1 MLLSFKSID
10 NHIQRQLLKLMKYA
24 IDERESKR
32 AIYLGYGV
40 IRNHLMDII
49 EKIRDYYRYHD
60 KIDKIYSIN
69 DMFIP
74 GIKPKFIIPSLSDD
88 VYYGLGNEIRSYLNG
103 FDTLLSIDTS
113 NYQVLNDIYYF
124 KRYFSKMCY
133 NSIYYAL
140 KELGTSNFTGL
151 NLLIDTLKNK
161 SFFDNEIV
169 NTYEIPTIFDFDR
182 KCKYKFGWDD
192 YVNRYSIA
200 HKEYKKL
207 KRLNKWTKLAKLN
220 SEFYDTEEALN
231 DTSYD
236 DIHNGDQMFNKYVKD
251 MLIEDINDRKKFKE
265 NIRDLIQNI
274 DDVEEDIETD
284 NESVKSDDEN
294 IKSDDENIKSDDE
307 NIKSDDENI
316 KSDDENIK
324 SDDESDNEDDNEDDN
339 ESDNESDNEDV
350 KSNDENIKKKSL
362 KTNSSNKSKTES
374 SKPKKTMKK
383 K

>member
-24 IDERESKR
+24 IDEKETKR

-40 IRNHLMDII
+40 IRNHLIDII
-49 EKIRDYYRYHD
+49 EKIKDYYRYHD

-88 VYYGLGNEIRSYLNG
+88 IYYGLGNEIRSYLNG

-124 KRYFSKMCY
+124 KEYFSKMCY

-169 NTYEIPTIFDFDR
+169 NTYEIPTIFDFNR
-182 KCKYKFGWDD
+182 KCKYMFGWDD
-192 YVNRYSIA
+192 YINRYSIA
-200 HKEYKKL
+200 HQEYKKL
-207 KRLNKWTKLAKLN
+207 KKLN
-220 SEFYDTEEALN
+220 SEFYDTEEAIRDN
-231 DTSYD
+231 SYD
-236 DIHNGDQMFNKYVKD
+236 DIHNGNQMFNKYVKD
-251 MLIEDINDRKKFKE
+251 MLIEDINDRKKFKD
-265 NIRDLIQNI
+265 NIKDLIQNI
-274 DDVEEDIETD
+274 DSIEEDIE
-284 NESVKSDDEN
+284 SDDE
-294 IKSDDENIKSDDE
+294 D
-307 NIKSDDENI
+307 
-316 KSDDENIK
+316 
-324 SDDESDNEDDNEDDN
+324 
-339 ESDNESDNEDV
+339 
-350 KSNDENIKKKSL
+350 IKKKSSNTKSS
-362 KTNSSNKSKTES
+362 KTKSKS
-374 SKPKKTMKK
+374 SKPEKSMKK

>member
-24 IDERESKR
+24 IDEKETKR

-40 IRNHLMDII
+40 IRNHLIDII
-49 EKIRDYYRYHD
+49 EKIKDYYRYHD

-88 VYYGLGNEIRSYLNG
+88 IYYGLGNEIRSYLNG

-124 KRYFSKMCY
+124 KEYFSKMCY

-169 NTYEIPTIFDFDR
+169 NTYEIPTIFDFNR
-182 KCKYKFGWDD
+182 KCKYMFGWDD
-192 YVNRYSIA
+192 YINRYSIA
-200 HKEYKKL
+200 HQEYKKL
-207 KRLNKWTKLAKLN
+207 KKLN
-220 SEFYDTEEALN
+220 SGIYDPEEAIRDN
-231 DTSYD
+231 SYD
-236 DIHNGDQMFNKYVKD
+236 DIHNGNQMFNKYVKD
-251 MLIEDINDRKKFKE
+251 MLIEDINDRKKFKD
-265 NIRDLIQNI
+265 NIKDLIQNI
-274 DDVEEDIETD
+274 DSIEEDIE
-284 NESVKSDDEN
+284 SDDE
-294 IKSDDENIKSDDE
+294 D
-307 NIKSDDENI
+307 
-316 KSDDENIK
+316 
-324 SDDESDNEDDNEDDN
+324 
-339 ESDNESDNEDV
+339 
-350 KSNDENIKKKSL
+350 IKKKSS
-362 KTNSSNKSKTES
+362 KTKSKTKSSDTKSSNTKSSKTKSKS
-374 SKPKKTMKK
+374 SKPEKSMKK

>member
-10 NHIQRQLLKLMKYA
+10 NHLQRQLLKLMKYA
-24 IDERESKR
+24 IDEKETKR

-49 EKIRDYYRYHD
+49 EKIKDYYRYHD

-88 VYYGLGNEIRSYLNG
+88 VYYQLGNEIRSYLNG

-124 KRYFSKMCY
+124 KEYFSKMCY

-169 NTYEIPTIFDFDR
+169 NTYEIPNIFDFNR
-182 KCKYKFGWDD
+182 KCKFMFGWDN
-192 YVNRYSIA
+192 YINRYSIA
-200 HKEYKKL
+200 HQEYKKL
-207 KRLNKWTKLAKLN
+207 KKLN
-220 SEFYDTEEALN
+220 SEFYDPEDAIRDN
-231 DTSYD
+231 SYD
-236 DIHNGDQMFNKYVKD
+236 QIDNGNQIFNKYVKD
-251 MLIEDINDRKKFKE
+251 MLIEDINDRKKFKD
-265 NIRDLIQNI
+265 NINDLIQNI
-274 DDVEEDIETD
+274 DNIEEDIE
-284 NESVKSDDEN
+284 SDDED
-294 IKSDDENIKSDDE
+294 IKNKT
-307 NIKSDDENI
+307 
-316 KSDDENIK
+316 
-324 SDDESDNEDDNEDDN
+324 
-339 ESDNESDNEDV
+339 
-350 KSNDENIKKKSL
+350 L
-362 KTNSSNKSKTES
+362 KTKSRNKQSNKSKTKSSKTKSKS
-374 SKPKKTMKK
+374 SKPKKSMKK

>member
-24 IDERESKR
+24 IDEKETKR

-40 IRNHLMDII
+40 IRNHLIDII
-49 EKIRDYYRYHD
+49 EKIKDYYRYHD

-88 VYYGLGNEIRSYLNG
+88 IYYGLGNEIRSYLNG
-103 FDTLLSIDTS
+103 FDTLLGIDTS

-124 KRYFSKMCY
+124 KEYFSKMCY

-169 NTYEIPTIFDFDR
+169 NTYEIPTIFDFNR
-182 KCKYKFGWDD
+182 KCKYMFGWDD
-192 YVNRYSIA
+192 YINRYSIA
-200 HKEYKKL
+200 HQEYKKL
-207 KRLNKWTKLAKLN
+207 KKLN
-220 SEFYDTEEALN
+220 SEFYDTEEAIRDN
-231 DTSYD
+231 SYD
-236 DIHNGDQMFNKYVKD
+236 DIHNGNQMFNKYVKD
-251 MLIEDINDRKKFKE
+251 MLIEDINDRKKFKD
-265 NIRDLIQNI
+265 NIKDLIQNI
-274 DDVEEDIETD
+274 DSIEEDIE
-284 NESVKSDDEN
+284 SDDE
-294 IKSDDENIKSDDE
+294 D
-307 NIKSDDENI
+307 
-316 KSDDENIK
+316 
-324 SDDESDNEDDNEDDN
+324 
-339 ESDNESDNEDV
+339 
-350 KSNDENIKKKSL
+350 IKKKSL
-362 KTNSSNKSKTES
+362 KTKPRNKQSNKSKTKS
-374 SKPKKTMKK
+374 SKTKSKLSKPEKSTKK

>member
-24 IDERESKR
+24 IDEKETKR

-49 EKIRDYYRYHD
+49 EKIKDYYRYHD

-88 VYYGLGNEIRSYLNG
+88 IYYGLGNEIRSYLNG

-124 KRYFSKMCY
+124 KEYFSKMCY

-169 NTYEIPTIFDFDR
+169 NTYEIPTIFDFNR
-182 KCKYKFGWDD
+182 KCKYMFGWDD
-192 YVNRYSIA
+192 YINRYSIA
-200 HKEYKKL
+200 HQEYKKL
-207 KRLNKWTKLAKLN
+207 KKLN
-220 SEFYDTEEALN
+220 SEFYDTEEAIRDN
-231 DTSYD
+231 SYD
-236 DIHNGDQMFNKYVKD
+236 DIHNGNQMFNKYIKD
-251 MLIEDINDRKKFKE
+251 MLIEDINDRKKFKD
-265 NIRDLIQNI
+265 NIKDLIQNI
-274 DDVEEDIETD
+274 DSIEEDIE
-284 NESVKSDDEN
+284 SDDEEIN
-294 IKSDDENIKSDDE
+294 K
-307 NIKSDDENI
+307 
-316 KSDDENIK
+316 
-324 SDDESDNEDDNEDDN
+324 
-339 ESDNESDNEDV
+339 
-350 KSNDENIKKKSL
+350 KKKSL
-362 KTNSSNKSKTES
+362 KTKSKTKSSNTKSSKTKSKS
-374 SKPKKTMKK
+374 SKPEKSTKK

>member
-10 NHIQRQLLKLMKYA
+10 NHLQRQLLKLMKYA
-24 IDERESKR
+24 IDEKETKR

-49 EKIRDYYRYHD
+49 EKIKDYYRYHD

-88 VYYGLGNEIRSYLNG
+88 VYYQLGNEIKSYLNG

-124 KRYFSKMCY
+124 KEYFSKMCY

-169 NTYEIPTIFDFDR
+169 NTYEIPNIFDFNR
-182 KCKYKFGWDD
+182 KCKFMFGWDN
-192 YVNRYSIA
+192 YINRYSLA
-200 HKEYKKL
+200 HQEYKKL
-207 KRLNKWTKLAKLN
+207 KKLN
-220 SEFYDTEEALN
+220 SGIYDPEDAIRDN
-231 DTSYD
+231 SYD
-236 DIHNGDQMFNKYVKD
+236 QINNGNQMFNKYVKD
-251 MLIEDINDRKKFKE
+251 MLIEDINDRKKFKD
-265 NIRDLIQNI
+265 NINDLIQNI
-274 DDVEEDIETD
+274 DNIEEDIE
-284 NESVKSDDEN
+284 
-294 IKSDDENIKSDDE
+294 
-307 NIKSDDENI
+307 
-316 KSDDENIK
+316 
-324 SDDESDNEDDNEDDN
+324 SDNEEVNRT
-339 ESDNESDNEDV
+339 
-350 KSNDENIKKKSL
+350 KKKPL
-362 KTNSSNKSKTES
+362 TKSSNKQSNKLKTKSSKTKTS
-374 SKPKKTMKK
+374 TKSKPKKSMKK

>member
-24 IDERESKR
+24 IDEKETKR

-40 IRNHLMDII
+40 IRNHLIDII
-49 EKIRDYYRYHD
+49 EKIKDYYRYHD

-88 VYYGLGNEIRSYLNG
+88 IYYGLGNEIRSYLNG
-103 FDTLLSIDTS
+103 FDTLLGIDTS

-124 KRYFSKMCY
+124 KEYFSKMCY

-169 NTYEIPTIFDFDR
+169 NTYEIPNIFDFNR
-182 KCKYKFGWDD
+182 KCKYMFGWDD
-192 YVNRYSIA
+192 YINRYSIA
-200 HKEYKKL
+200 HQEYKKL
-207 KRLNKWTKLAKLN
+207 KKLN

-236 DIHNGDQMFNKYVKD
+236 DIHNGNQMFNKYVKD
-251 MLIEDINDRKKFKE
+251 MLIEDINDRKKFKD
-265 NIRDLIQNI
+265 NIKDLIQNI
-274 DDVEEDIETD
+274 DSIEEDIE
-284 NESVKSDDEN
+284 SDDE
-294 IKSDDENIKSDDE
+294 D
-307 NIKSDDENI
+307 
-316 KSDDENIK
+316 
-324 SDDESDNEDDNEDDN
+324 
-339 ESDNESDNEDV
+339 
-350 KSNDENIKKKSL
+350 IKKKSS
-362 KTNSSNKSKTES
+362 KTKSKTKSSDTKSSDTKSSKTKSKS
-374 SKPKKTMKK
+374 SKPEKSMKK

>member
-24 IDERESKR
+24 IDEKETKR

-40 IRNHLMDII
+40 IRNHLIDII
-49 EKIRDYYRYHD
+49 EKIKDYYRYHD

-88 VYYGLGNEIRSYLNG
+88 IYYGLGNEIRSYLNG

-124 KRYFSKMCY
+124 KEYFSKMCY

-169 NTYEIPTIFDFDR
+169 NTYEIPNIFDFNR
-182 KCKYKFGWDD
+182 KCKFMFGWDD
-192 YVNRYSIA
+192 YINRYSIA
-200 HKEYKKL
+200 HQEYKKL
-207 KRLNKWTKLAKLN
+207 KKLN
-220 SEFYDTEEALN
+220 SEFYDTEEAIRDN
-231 DTSYD
+231 SYD
-236 DIHNGDQMFNKYVKD
+236 DIHNGNQMFNKYVKD
-251 MLIEDINDRKKFKE
+251 MLIEDINDRKKFKD
-265 NIRDLIQNI
+265 NIKDLIQNI
-274 DDVEEDIETD
+274 DSIEEDIE
-284 NESVKSDDEN
+284 SDDE
-294 IKSDDENIKSDDE
+294 D
-307 NIKSDDENI
+307 
-316 KSDDENIK
+316 
-324 SDDESDNEDDNEDDN
+324 
-339 ESDNESDNEDV
+339 
-350 KSNDENIKKKSL
+350 IKKKSS
-362 KTNSSNKSKTES
+362 KTKSKTKSSNTKSSKTKSKS
-374 SKPKKTMKK
+374 SKPEKSMKK

>member
-24 IDERESKR
+24 IDEKETKR

-40 IRNHLMDII
+40 IRNHLIDII
-49 EKIRDYYRYHD
+49 EKIKDYYRYHD

-88 VYYGLGNEIRSYLNG
+88 IYYGLGNEIRSYLNG

-124 KRYFSKMCY
+124 KEYFSKMCY

-169 NTYEIPTIFDFDR
+169 NTYEIPNIFDFNR
-182 KCKYKFGWDD
+182 KCKYMFGWDD
-192 YVNRYSIA
+192 YINRYSIA
-200 HKEYKKL
+200 HQEYKKL
-207 KRLNKWTKLAKLN
+207 KKLN
-220 SEFYDTEEALN
+220 SEFYDTEEAIRDN
-231 DTSYD
+231 SYD

-251 MLIEDINDRKKFKE
+251 MLIEDINDRKKFKD
-265 NIRDLIQNI
+265 NIKDLIQNI
-274 DDVEEDIETD
+274 DSIEEDIE
-284 NESVKSDDEN
+284 SDDE
-294 IKSDDENIKSDDE
+294 
-307 NIKSDDENI
+307 
-316 KSDDENIK
+316 
-324 SDDESDNEDDNEDDN
+324 
-339 ESDNESDNEDV
+339 DV
-350 KSNDENIKKKSL
+350 KKKSL
-362 KTNSSNKSKTES
+362 KTKSKTKSSNTKSSKTKSKS
-374 SKPKKTMKK
+374 SKPKKSMKK

>member
-24 IDERESKR
+24 IDEKETKR

-40 IRNHLMDII
+40 IRNHLIDII
-49 EKIRDYYRYHD
+49 EKIKDYYRYHD

-88 VYYGLGNEIRSYLNG
+88 IYYGLGNEIRSYLNG

-124 KRYFSKMCY
+124 KEYFSKMCY

-169 NTYEIPTIFDFDR
+169 NTYEIPNIFDFNR
-182 KCKYKFGWDD
+182 KCKYMFGWDD
-192 YVNRYSIA
+192 YINRYSIA
-200 HKEYKKL
+200 HQEYKKL
-207 KRLNKWTKLAKLN
+207 KKLN
-220 SEFYDTEEALN
+220 SEFYDTEEAIRDN
-231 DTSYD
+231 SYD
-236 DIHNGDQMFNKYVKD
+236 DIHNGNQMFNKYVKD
-251 MLIEDINDRKKFKE
+251 MLIEDINDRKKFKD
-265 NIRDLIQNI
+265 NIKDLIQNI
-274 DDVEEDIETD
+274 DSIEEDIE
-284 NESVKSDDEN
+284 SDDE
-294 IKSDDENIKSDDE
+294 D
-307 NIKSDDENI
+307 
-316 KSDDENIK
+316 
-324 SDDESDNEDDNEDDN
+324 
-339 ESDNESDNEDV
+339 
-350 KSNDENIKKKSL
+350 IKKKSS
-362 KTNSSNKSKTES
+362 KTKSKTKSSNTKSSNTKSSDTKSSKTKSKS
-374 SKPKKTMKK
+374 SKPEKSMKK

>member
-10 NHIQRQLLKLMKYA
+10 NHLQRQLLKLMKYA
-24 IDERESKR
+24 IDEKETKR

-49 EKIRDYYRYHD
+49 EKIKDYYRYHD

-88 VYYGLGNEIRSYLNG
+88 VYYQLGNEIRSYLNG

-124 KRYFSKMCY
+124 KEYFSKMCY

-169 NTYEIPTIFDFDR
+169 NTYEIPNIFDFNR
-182 KCKYKFGWDD
+182 KCKFMFGWDN
-192 YVNRYSIA
+192 YINRYSIA
-200 HKEYKKL
+200 HQEYKKL
-207 KRLNKWTKLAKLN
+207 KKLN
-220 SEFYDTEEALN
+220 SEFYDPEDAIRDN
-231 DTSYD
+231 SYD
-236 DIHNGDQMFNKYVKD
+236 QIDNGNQMFNKYVKD
-251 MLIEDINDRKKFKE
+251 MLIEDINDRKKFKD
-265 NIRDLIQNI
+265 NIKDLIQNI
-274 DDVEEDIETD
+274 DNIEEDIE
-284 NESVKSDDEN
+284 SDDED
-294 IKSDDENIKSDDE
+294 IKN
-307 NIKSDDENI
+307 
-316 KSDDENIK
+316 
-324 SDDESDNEDDNEDDN
+324 
-339 ESDNESDNEDV
+339 
-350 KSNDENIKKKSL
+350 KSL
-362 KTNSSNKSKTES
+362 KTKSRNKQSNKSKTKSSKTKSKS
-374 SKPKKTMKK
+374 SKPKKSMKK

>member
-24 IDERESKR
+24 IDEKETKR

-40 IRNHLMDII
+40 IRNHLIDII
-49 EKIRDYYRYHD
+49 EKIKDYYRYHD

-88 VYYGLGNEIRSYLNG
+88 IYYGLGNEIRSYLNG

-124 KRYFSKMCY
+124 KEYFSKMCY

-169 NTYEIPTIFDFDR
+169 NTYEIPNIFDFNR
-182 KCKYKFGWDD
+182 KCKYMFGWDD
-192 YVNRYSIA
+192 YINRYSIA
-200 HKEYKKL
+200 HQEYKKL
-207 KRLNKWTKLAKLN
+207 KKLN
-220 SEFYDTEEALN
+220 SEFYDTEEAIRDN
-231 DTSYD
+231 SYD
-236 DIHNGDQMFNKYVKD
+236 DIHNGNQMFNKYVKD
-251 MLIEDINDRKKFKE
+251 MLIEDINDRKKFKD
-265 NIRDLIQNI
+265 NIKDLIQNI
-274 DDVEEDIETD
+274 DSIEEDIE
-284 NESVKSDDEN
+284 SDDE
-294 IKSDDENIKSDDE
+294 D
-307 NIKSDDENI
+307 
-316 KSDDENIK
+316 
-324 SDDESDNEDDNEDDN
+324 
-339 ESDNESDNEDV
+339 
-350 KSNDENIKKKSL
+350 IKKKSL
-362 KTNSSNKSKTES
+362 KTKSKTKSSDTKSSDTKSSDTKSSKTKSKS
-374 SKPKKTMKK
+374 SKPEKSMKK

>member
-24 IDERESKR
+24 IDEKETKR

-40 IRNHLMDII
+40 IRNHLIDII
-49 EKIRDYYRYHD
+49 EKIKDYYRYHD

-88 VYYGLGNEIRSYLNG
+88 IYYGLGNEIRSYLNG
-103 FDTLLSIDTS
+103 FDTLLGIDTS

-124 KRYFSKMCY
+124 KEYFSKMCY

-169 NTYEIPTIFDFDR
+169 NTYEIPNIFDFNR
-182 KCKYKFGWDD
+182 KCKYMFGWDD
-192 YVNRYSIA
+192 YINRYSIA
-200 HKEYKKL
+200 HQEYKKL
-207 KRLNKWTKLAKLN
+207 KKLN

-236 DIHNGDQMFNKYVKD
+236 DIHNGNQMFNKYVKD
-251 MLIEDINDRKKFKE
+251 MLIEDINDRKKFKD
-265 NIRDLIQNI
+265 NIKDLIQNI
-274 DDVEEDIETD
+274 DSIEEDIE
-284 NESVKSDDEN
+284 SDDE
-294 IKSDDENIKSDDE
+294 D
-307 NIKSDDENI
+307 
-316 KSDDENIK
+316 
-324 SDDESDNEDDNEDDN
+324 
-339 ESDNESDNEDV
+339 
-350 KSNDENIKKKSL
+350 IKKKSL
-362 KTNSSNKSKTES
+362 KTKSRNKQSNKSKTKSSKTKSKS
-374 SKPKKTMKK
+374 SKPEKSMKK

>member
-24 IDERESKR
+24 IDEKETKR

-40 IRNHLMDII
+40 IRNHLIDII
-49 EKIRDYYRYHD
+49 EKIKDYYRYHD

-88 VYYGLGNEIRSYLNG
+88 IYYGLGNEIRSYLNG

-124 KRYFSKMCY
+124 KEYFSKMCY

-169 NTYEIPTIFDFDR
+169 NTYEIPNIFDFNR
-182 KCKYKFGWDD
+182 KCKYMFGWDD
-192 YVNRYSIA
+192 YINRYSIA
-200 HKEYKKL
+200 HQEYKKL
-207 KRLNKWTKLAKLN
+207 KKLN
-220 SEFYDTEEALN
+220 SEFYDTEEAIRDN
-231 DTSYD
+231 SYD
-236 DIHNGDQMFNKYVKD
+236 DIHNGNQMFNKYVKD
-251 MLIEDINDRKKFKE
+251 MLIEDINDRKKFKD
-265 NIRDLIQNI
+265 NIKDLIQNI
-274 DDVEEDIETD
+274 DSIEEDIE
-284 NESVKSDDEN
+284 SDDE
-294 IKSDDENIKSDDE
+294 D
-307 NIKSDDENI
+307 
-316 KSDDENIK
+316 
-324 SDDESDNEDDNEDDN
+324 
-339 ESDNESDNEDV
+339 
-350 KSNDENIKKKSL
+350 IKKKSS
-362 KTNSSNKSKTES
+362 KTKSKTKSSDTKSSDTKSSDTKSSKTKSKS
-374 SKPKKTMKK
+374 SKPEKSMKK

>member
-24 IDERESKR
+24 IDEKETKR

-40 IRNHLMDII
+40 IRNHLIDII
-49 EKIRDYYRYHD
+49 EKIKDYYRYHD

-88 VYYGLGNEIRSYLNG
+88 IYYGLGNEIRSYLNG

-124 KRYFSKMCY
+124 KEYFSKMCY

-169 NTYEIPTIFDFDR
+169 NTYEIPTIFDFNR
-182 KCKYKFGWDD
+182 KCKFMFRWDD
-192 YVNRYSIA
+192 YINRYSIA
-200 HKEYKKL
+200 HQEYKKL
-207 KRLNKWTKLAKLN
+207 KKLN
-220 SEFYDTEEALN
+220 SEFYDTEEAIRDN
-231 DTSYD
+231 SYD
-236 DIHNGDQMFNKYVKD
+236 NINNGNQMFNKYVKD
-251 MLIEDINDRKKFKE
+251 MLIEDINDRKKFKD
-265 NIRDLIQNI
+265 NIKDLIQNI
-274 DDVEEDIETD
+274 DSIEEDIE
-284 NESVKSDDEN
+284 SDDE
-294 IKSDDENIKSDDE
+294 D
-307 NIKSDDENI
+307 
-316 KSDDENIK
+316 
-324 SDDESDNEDDNEDDN
+324 
-339 ESDNESDNEDV
+339 
-350 KSNDENIKKKSL
+350 IKKKSL
-362 KTNSSNKSKTES
+362 KTKSNKSKTKSSNTKSSKTKTKS
-374 SKPKKTMKK
+374 SKPEKSIKK

>member
-24 IDERESKR
+24 IDEKETKR

-40 IRNHLMDII
+40 IRNHLIDII
-49 EKIRDYYRYHD
+49 EKIKDYYRYHD

-88 VYYGLGNEIRSYLNG
+88 IYYGLGNEIRSYLNG

-124 KRYFSKMCY
+124 KEYFSKMCY

-169 NTYEIPTIFDFDR
+169 NTYEIPNIFDFNR
-182 KCKYKFGWDD
+182 KCKYMFGWDD
-192 YVNRYSIA
+192 YINRYSIA
-200 HKEYKKL
+200 HQEYKKL
-207 KRLNKWTKLAKLN
+207 KKLN
-220 SEFYDTEEALN
+220 SEFYDTEEAIRDN
-231 DTSYD
+231 SYD
-236 DIHNGDQMFNKYVKD
+236 DIHNGNQMFNKYVKD
-251 MLIEDINDRKKFKE
+251 MLIEDINDRKKFKD
-265 NIRDLIQNI
+265 NIKDLIQNI
-274 DDVEEDIETD
+274 DSIEEDIE
-284 NESVKSDDEN
+284 SDDE
-294 IKSDDENIKSDDE
+294 D
-307 NIKSDDENI
+307 
-316 KSDDENIK
+316 
-324 SDDESDNEDDNEDDN
+324 
-339 ESDNESDNEDV
+339 
-350 KSNDENIKKKSL
+350 IKKKSL
-362 KTNSSNKSKTES
+362 KTKSKTKSSDTKSSDTKSSDTKS
-374 SKPKKTMKK
+374 SKPKKSMKK

>member
-24 IDERESKR
+24 IDEKEAKR

-40 IRNHLMDII
+40 IRNHLIDII
-49 EKIRDYYRYHD
+49 EKIKDYYRYHD

-103 FDTLLSIDTS
+103 FDTLLGIDTS

-124 KRYFSKMCY
+124 KEYFSKMCY

-169 NTYEIPTIFDFDR
+169 NTYEIPTIFDFNR
-182 KCKYKFGWDD
+182 KCKYMFGWDN
-192 YVNRYSIA
+192 YINRYSIA
-200 HKEYKKL
+200 HQEYKKL
-207 KRLNKWTKLAKLN
+207 KKLN
-220 SEFYDTEEALN
+220 SEIYDTEEAIRDN
-231 DTSYD
+231 SYD

-251 MLIEDINDRKKFKE
+251 MLIEDINDRKKFKD
-265 NIRDLIQNI
+265 NIKDLIQNI
-274 DDVEEDIETD
+274 DSIEEDIE
-284 NESVKSDDEN
+284 SDDE
-294 IKSDDENIKSDDE
+294 D
-307 NIKSDDENI
+307 
-316 KSDDENIK
+316 
-324 SDDESDNEDDNEDDN
+324 
-339 ESDNESDNEDV
+339 
-350 KSNDENIKKKSL
+350 IKKKSL
-362 KTNSSNKSKTES
+362 KTKSRNKQSNKSKTKSSKTKSKS
-374 SKPKKTMKK
+374 SKPKKSMKK

>member
-24 IDERESKR
+24 IDEKETKR

-40 IRNHLMDII
+40 IRNHLIDII
-49 EKIRDYYRYHD
+49 EKIKDYYRYHD

-88 VYYGLGNEIRSYLNG
+88 IYYGLGNEIRSYLNG

-124 KRYFSKMCY
+124 KEYFSKMCY

-169 NTYEIPTIFDFDR
+169 NTYEIPNIFDFNR
-182 KCKYKFGWDD
+182 KCKYMFGWDD
-192 YVNRYSIA
+192 YINRYSIA
-200 HKEYKKL
+200 HQEYKKL
-207 KRLNKWTKLAKLN
+207 KKLN
-220 SEFYDTEEALN
+220 SEFYDTEEAIRDN
-231 DTSYD
+231 SYD
-236 DIHNGDQMFNKYVKD
+236 DIHNGNQMFNKYVKD
-251 MLIEDINDRKKFKE
+251 MLIEDINDRKKFKD
-265 NIRDLIQNI
+265 NIKDLIQNI
-274 DDVEEDIETD
+274 DSIEEDIE
-284 NESVKSDDEN
+284 SDDE
-294 IKSDDENIKSDDE
+294 D
-307 NIKSDDENI
+307 
-316 KSDDENIK
+316 
-324 SDDESDNEDDNEDDN
+324 
-339 ESDNESDNEDV
+339 
-350 KSNDENIKKKSL
+350 IKKKSL
-362 KTNSSNKSKTES
+362 KTKSKTKSSDTKSSKTKSKS
-374 SKPKKTMKK
+374 SKPEKSMKK

>member
-24 IDERESKR
+24 IDEKEAKR

-40 IRNHLMDII
+40 IRNHLIDII
-49 EKIRDYYRYHD
+49 EKIKDYYRYHD

-88 VYYGLGNEIRSYLNG
+88 IYYGLGNEIRSYLNG
-103 FDTLLSIDTS
+103 FDTLLGIDTS

-124 KRYFSKMCY
+124 KEYFSKMCY

-169 NTYEIPTIFDFDR
+169 NTYEIPTIFDFNR
-182 KCKYKFGWDD
+182 KCKYMFGWDN
-192 YVNRYSIA
+192 YINRYSIA
-200 HKEYKKL
+200 HQEYKKL
-207 KRLNKWTKLAKLN
+207 KKLN
-220 SEFYDTEEALN
+220 SEIYDTEEAIR

-251 MLIEDINDRKKFKE
+251 MLIEDINDRKKFKD
-265 NIRDLIQNI
+265 NIKDLIQNI
-274 DDVEEDIETD
+274 DSIEEDIE
-284 NESVKSDDEN
+284 SDDE
-294 IKSDDENIKSDDE
+294 D
-307 NIKSDDENI
+307 
-316 KSDDENIK
+316 
-324 SDDESDNEDDNEDDN
+324 
-339 ESDNESDNEDV
+339 
-350 KSNDENIKKKSL
+350 IKKKSL
-362 KTNSSNKSKTES
+362 KTKSKTKSSNTKSSKTKSKS
-374 SKPKKTMKK
+374 SKPEKSMKK

>member
-24 IDERESKR
+24 IDEKETKR

-40 IRNHLMDII
+40 IRNHLIDII
-49 EKIRDYYRYHD
+49 EKIKDYYRYHD

-88 VYYGLGNEIRSYLNG
+88 IYYGLGNEIRSYLNG
-103 FDTLLSIDTS
+103 FDTLLGIDTS

-124 KRYFSKMCY
+124 KEYFSKMCY

-169 NTYEIPTIFDFDR
+169 NIYEIPNIFDFNR
-182 KCKYKFGWDD
+182 KCKYMFGWDD
-192 YVNRYSIA
+192 YINRYSIA
-200 HKEYKKL
+200 HQEYKKL
-207 KRLNKWTKLAKLN
+207 KKLN

-236 DIHNGDQMFNKYVKD
+236 DIHNGNQMFNKYVKD
-251 MLIEDINDRKKFKE
+251 MLIEDINDRKKFKD
-265 NIRDLIQNI
+265 NIKDLIQNI
-274 DDVEEDIETD
+274 DSIEEDIE
-284 NESVKSDDEN
+284 SDDE
-294 IKSDDENIKSDDE
+294 D
-307 NIKSDDENI
+307 
-316 KSDDENIK
+316 
-324 SDDESDNEDDNEDDN
+324 
-339 ESDNESDNEDV
+339 
-350 KSNDENIKKKSL
+350 IKKKSL
-362 KTNSSNKSKTES
+362 KTKSKTKSSDTKSSNTKSSKTKSKS
-374 SKPKKTMKK
+374 SKPEKSMKK

>member
-24 IDERESKR
+24 IDEKETKR

-40 IRNHLMDII
+40 IRNHLIDII
-49 EKIRDYYRYHD
+49 EKIKDYYRYHD

-88 VYYGLGNEIRSYLNG
+88 IYYGLGNEIRSYLNG

-124 KRYFSKMCY
+124 KEYFSKMCY

-169 NTYEIPTIFDFDR
+169 NTYEIPNIFDFNR
-182 KCKYKFGWDD
+182 KCKYMFGWDD
-192 YVNRYSIA
+192 YINRYSIA
-200 HKEYKKL
+200 HQEYKKL
-207 KRLNKWTKLAKLN
+207 KKLN
-220 SEFYDTEEALN
+220 SEFYDTEEAIRDN
-231 DTSYD
+231 SYD
-236 DIHNGDQMFNKYVKD
+236 DIHNGNQMFNKYVKD
-251 MLIEDINDRKKFKE
+251 MLIEDINDRKKFKD
-265 NIRDLIQNI
+265 NIKDLIQNI
-274 DDVEEDIETD
+274 DSIEEDIE
-284 NESVKSDDEN
+284 SDDE
-294 IKSDDENIKSDDE
+294 D
-307 NIKSDDENI
+307 
-316 KSDDENIK
+316 
-324 SDDESDNEDDNEDDN
+324 
-339 ESDNESDNEDV
+339 
-350 KSNDENIKKKSL
+350 IKKKSS
-362 KTNSSNKSKTES
+362 KTKSKTKSSDTKSSDTKSSKTKSKS
-374 SKPKKTMKK
+374 SKPEKSMKK

>member
-24 IDERESKR
+24 IDEKETKR

-40 IRNHLMDII
+40 IRNHLIDII
-49 EKIRDYYRYHD
+49 EKIKDYYRYHD

-88 VYYGLGNEIRSYLNG
+88 IYYGLGNEIRSYLNG

-124 KRYFSKMCY
+124 KEYFSKMCY

-169 NTYEIPTIFDFDR
+169 NTYEIPNIFDFNR
-182 KCKYKFGWDD
+182 KCKYMFGWDD
-192 YVNRYSIA
+192 YINRYSIA
-200 HKEYKKL
+200 HQEYKKL
-207 KRLNKWTKLAKLN
+207 KKLN
-220 SEFYDTEEALN
+220 SEFYDTEEAIRDN
-231 DTSYD
+231 SYD
-236 DIHNGDQMFNKYVKD
+236 DIHNGNQMFNKYVKD
-251 MLIEDINDRKKFKE
+251 MLIEDINDRKKFKD
-265 NIRDLIQNI
+265 NIKDLIQNI
-274 DDVEEDIETD
+274 DSIEEDIE
-284 NESVKSDDEN
+284 SDDE
-294 IKSDDENIKSDDE
+294 D
-307 NIKSDDENI
+307 
-316 KSDDENIK
+316 
-324 SDDESDNEDDNEDDN
+324 
-339 ESDNESDNEDV
+339 
-350 KSNDENIKKKSL
+350 IKKKSL
-362 KTNSSNKSKTES
+362 KTKSRNKQSNKSKTKS
-374 SKPKKTMKK
+374 SKTKSKLSKPKKSMKK

>member
-24 IDERESKR
+24 IDEKETKR

-40 IRNHLMDII
+40 IRNHLIDII
-49 EKIRDYYRYHD
+49 EKIKDYYRYHD

-88 VYYGLGNEIRSYLNG
+88 IYYGLGNEIRSYLNG

-124 KRYFSKMCY
+124 KEYFSKMCY

-169 NTYEIPTIFDFDR
+169 NIYEIPNIFDFNR
-182 KCKYKFGWDD
+182 KCKYMFGWDD
-192 YVNRYSIA
+192 YINRYSIA
-200 HKEYKKL
+200 HQEYKKL
-207 KRLNKWTKLAKLN
+207 KKLN

-236 DIHNGDQMFNKYVKD
+236 DIHNGNQMFNKYVKD
-251 MLIEDINDRKKFKE
+251 MLIEDINDRKKFKD
-265 NIRDLIQNI
+265 NIKDLIQNI
-274 DDVEEDIETD
+274 DSIEEDIE
-284 NESVKSDDEN
+284 SDDE
-294 IKSDDENIKSDDE
+294 D
-307 NIKSDDENI
+307 
-316 KSDDENIK
+316 
-324 SDDESDNEDDNEDDN
+324 
-339 ESDNESDNEDV
+339 
-350 KSNDENIKKKSL
+350 IKKKSS
-362 KTNSSNKSKTES
+362 KTKSKTKSSDTKSSDTKSSKTKSKS
-374 SKPKKTMKK
+374 SKPEKSMKK

>member
-24 IDERESKR
+24 IDEKETKR

-40 IRNHLMDII
+40 IRNHLIDII
-49 EKIRDYYRYHD
+49 EKIKDYYRYHD

-88 VYYGLGNEIRSYLNG
+88 IYYGLGNEIRSYLNG

-124 KRYFSKMCY
+124 KEYFSKMCY

-169 NTYEIPTIFDFDR
+169 NTYEIPTIFDFNR
-182 KCKYKFGWDD
+182 KCKYMFGWDD
-192 YVNRYSIA
+192 YINRYSLA
-200 HKEYKKL
+200 HQEYKKL
-207 KRLNKWTKLAKLN
+207 KKLN
-220 SEFYDTEEALN
+220 SEFYDTEEAIR

-251 MLIEDINDRKKFKE
+251 MLIEDINDRKKFKD
-265 NIRDLIQNI
+265 NIKDLIQNI
-274 DDVEEDIETD
+274 DSIEEDIE
-284 NESVKSDDEN
+284 SDDE
-294 IKSDDENIKSDDE
+294 D
-307 NIKSDDENI
+307 
-316 KSDDENIK
+316 
-324 SDDESDNEDDNEDDN
+324 
-339 ESDNESDNEDV
+339 
-350 KSNDENIKKKSL
+350 IKKKSL
-362 KTNSSNKSKTES
+362 KTKSKTKSSNTKSSKTKSKS
-374 SKPKKTMKK
+374 SKPKKSMKK

>member
-24 IDERESKR
+24 IDEKETKR

-40 IRNHLMDII
+40 IRNHLIDII
-49 EKIRDYYRYHD
+49 EKIKDYYRYHD

-88 VYYGLGNEIRSYLNG
+88 IYYGLGNEIRSYLNG

-124 KRYFSKMCY
+124 KEYFSKMCY

-169 NTYEIPTIFDFDR
+169 NTYEIPTIFDFNR
-182 KCKYKFGWDD
+182 KCKYMFGWDD
-192 YVNRYSIA
+192 YINRYSIA
-200 HKEYKKL
+200 HQEYKKL
-207 KRLNKWTKLAKLN
+207 KKLN
-220 SEFYDTEEALN
+220 SEFYDTEEAIRDN
-231 DTSYD
+231 SYD
-236 DIHNGDQMFNKYVKD
+236 DIHNGNQMFNKYVKD
-251 MLIEDINDRKKFKE
+251 MLIEDINDRKKFKD
-265 NIRDLIQNI
+265 NIKDLIQNI
-274 DDVEEDIETD
+274 DSIEEDIE
-284 NESVKSDDEN
+284 SDDE
-294 IKSDDENIKSDDE
+294 D
-307 NIKSDDENI
+307 
-316 KSDDENIK
+316 
-324 SDDESDNEDDNEDDN
+324 
-339 ESDNESDNEDV
+339 
-350 KSNDENIKKKSL
+350 IKKKSS
-362 KTNSSNKSKTES
+362 KTKSKTKSSDTKSSNTKSSNTKSSDTKSSKTKSKS
-374 SKPKKTMKK
+374 SKPEKSMKK

>member
-40 IRNHLMDII
+40 IRNHLIDII
-49 EKIRDYYRYHD
+49 EKIKDYYRYHD

-88 VYYGLGNEIRSYLNG
+88 IYYGLGNEIRSYLNG

-124 KRYFSKMCY
+124 KEYFSKMCY

-169 NTYEIPTIFDFDR
+169 NTYEIPNIFDFNR
-182 KCKYKFGWDD
+182 KCKFMFGWDD
-192 YVNRYSIA
+192 YINRYSLA
-200 HKEYKKL
+200 HQEYKKL
-207 KRLNKWTKLAKLN
+207 KKLN
-220 SEFYDTEEALN
+220 SEFYDTEEAIRDN
-231 DTSYD
+231 SYD
-236 DIHNGDQMFNKYVKD
+236 DIHNGNQMFNKYVKD
-251 MLIEDINDRKKFKE
+251 MLIEDINDRKKFKD
-265 NIRDLIQNI
+265 NIKDLIQNI
-274 DDVEEDIETD
+274 DSIEEDIE
-284 NESVKSDDEN
+284 SDDE
-294 IKSDDENIKSDDE
+294 D
-307 NIKSDDENI
+307 
-316 KSDDENIK
+316 
-324 SDDESDNEDDNEDDN
+324 
-339 ESDNESDNEDV
+339 
-350 KSNDENIKKKSL
+350 IKKKSL
-362 KTNSSNKSKTES
+362 KTKSNTKSKTKSSDTKSSKTKSKS
-374 SKPKKTMKK
+374 SKPEKSMKK

>member
-24 IDERESKR
+24 IDEKETKR

-40 IRNHLMDII
+40 IRNHLIDII
-49 EKIRDYYRYHD
+49 EKIKDYYRYHD

-88 VYYGLGNEIRSYLNG
+88 IYYGLGNEIRSYLNG

-124 KRYFSKMCY
+124 KEYFSKMCY

-169 NTYEIPTIFDFDR
+169 NTYEIPTIFDFNR
-182 KCKYKFGWDD
+182 KCKYMFGWDD
-192 YVNRYSIA
+192 YINRYSLA
-200 HKEYKKL
+200 HQEYKKL
-207 KRLNKWTKLAKLN
+207 KKLN
-220 SEFYDTEEALN
+220 SEIYDTEEAIRDN
-231 DTSYD
+231 SYD
-236 DIHNGDQMFNKYVKD
+236 DIHNGNQMFNKYVKD
-251 MLIEDINDRKKFKE
+251 MLIEDINDRKKFKD
-265 NIRDLIQNI
+265 NIKDLIQNI
-274 DDVEEDIETD
+274 DSIEEDIE
-284 NESVKSDDEN
+284 SDDED
-294 IKSDDENIKSDDE
+294 IKN
-307 NIKSDDENI
+307 
-316 KSDDENIK
+316 
-324 SDDESDNEDDNEDDN
+324 
-339 ESDNESDNEDV
+339 
-350 KSNDENIKKKSL
+350 KSL
-362 KTNSSNKSKTES
+362 KTKSRNKQSNKSKTKSSKTKSKS
-374 SKPKKTMKK
+374 SKPKKSMKK